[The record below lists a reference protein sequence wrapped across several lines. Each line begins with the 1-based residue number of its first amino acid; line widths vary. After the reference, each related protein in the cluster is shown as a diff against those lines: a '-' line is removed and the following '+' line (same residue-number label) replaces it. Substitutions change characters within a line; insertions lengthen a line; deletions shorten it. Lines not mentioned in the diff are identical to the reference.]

1 MKPFKCLLFW
11 ATALLLSPIT
21 NVYGSNTEP
30 PLGVNKGLDTVY
42 LPDNSVLNT
51 QYLKPGLRQYLV
63 YTTIPGVKRQHNMR
77 LWQRRVSVA
86 KRDNHKVFVTKQNW
100 LSSDSARFE
109 HFISVNNYTDFLPL
123 YHSQQSHRGVVAYN
137 WYSDHIQAADSVTG
151 NQKKGLILAFDQ
163 PNLNWNL
170 DLETFE
176 MLPMDQHKIFAINF
190 YDAGIE
196 TPQRLVYKV
205 TGEDSISVYGS
216 AAKVRCWK
224 LFMEA
229 SYKGM
234 KFTETFWISQDSHEL
249 LMEKDD
255 LGHGA
260 FRYKIKLP
268 DFAAATL

>member
-1 MKPFKCLLFW
+1 MKPFKCLLLW
-11 ATALLLSPIT
+11 ATALFLGSAVNL
-21 NVYGSNTEP
+21 YGSSTCLEIY
-30 PLGVNKGLDTVY
+30 KGLDTLY
-42 LPDNSVLNT
+42 LPGKAILNT

-63 YTTIPGVKRQHNMR
+63 YTTTPGVRKRQNMR
-77 LWQRRVSVA
+77 LWQRRVSVE
-86 KRDNHKVFVTKQNW
+86 KRDNRKVLITEQNW
-100 LSSDSARFE
+100 LSADSAHFE

-123 YHSQQSHRGVVAYN
+123 YHFQQNHQAVVAYN
-137 WYSDHIQAADSVTG
+137 WYSDHIQAADSVNG
-151 NQKKGLILAFDQ
+151 NQKKGFRLTFDG

-176 MLPMDQHKIFAINF
+176 MLPLDQHKIFAINF
-190 YDAGIE
+190 YDAGVD

-205 TGEDSISVYGS
+205 AGEESISLYGS

-229 SYKGM
+229 TYKGM
-234 KFTETFWISQDSHEL
+234 KFTETFWISKDSHEL

-260 FRYKIKLP
+260 YRYKIKLP
-268 DFAAATL
+268 DFAIEAL